1 MTGQVLVRIPVA
13 ADLGTTAGE
22 AVPQRATR
30 AASCA
35 VHPVAFRHVSVVAAG
50 GEH

>member
-1 MTGQVLVRIPVA
+1 MTGQVLVRIPVG
-13 ADLGTTAGE
+13 ADLGITAGE
-22 AVPQRATR
+22 AAPQRVTR

-35 VHPVAFRHVSVVAAG
+35 VHPVAFLHVSVVAAS